1 MTFSA
6 TQVRRPPSKE
16 HLDSTSPYATF
27 LSPFDDALSRL
38 CVDNE
43 TGMWAERDGN
53 ADPDPDRPAPKPG
66 LGGMMRRVLS
76 GGRTRDRS

>member
-27 LSPFDDALSRL
+27 LSPFDAALSRL

-43 TGMWAERDGN
+43 TGMWVERD
-53 ADPDPDRPAPKPG
+53 ADAVSDPDQPEPKRG
-66 LGGMMRRVLS
+66 LGGMMRRVLP
-76 GGRTRDRS
+76 GGRARDRS